1 MIYVSPCA
9 VINVIQLYIND
20 TILTYFYLFI
30 FKCYTN
36 ANMHDVIVH
45 IFMCA

>member
-1 MIYVSPCA
+1 MIYVSP
-9 VINVIQLYIND
+9 
-20 TILTYFYLFI
+20 YFYLFI